1 MNGYRV
7 YLAFVKMMHTPSES
21 PELPGH
27 FPPKVTMLIE
37 GNGISLENSA
47 SESQTNHRSA
57 SAVTQRRPVLGSRRS
72 DEHQD
77 DGDNRSEDSDAKRIT
92 RKSTI

>member
-7 YLAFVKMMHTPSES
+7 YMMHTPSES

-72 DEHQD
+72 DKHQD

-92 RKSTI
+92 KKSTI